1 MEKPENSAGDMFA
14 QESTDLKVTFATSLR
29 EHIRALRSFMLR
41 QTAGRILYV
50 FWIGGPLAAIV
61 ILNLLE
67 PDPFNW
73 WLGCGLLAAG
83 SAGLYGLP
91 WLQAVSLRK
100 GQPGFYG
107 TQIVTLGEDGV
118 YVQLPYSNVDLT
130 WNAIYGARETRD
142 FIFIQLGKN
151 VSYFLPK
158 RVLDQE
164 LLSRVRG
171 VLRGHLGTRARVWS
185 SDER

>member
-1 MEKPENSAGDMFA
+1 MDEPMNSTHDMVDH
-14 QESTDLKVTFATSLR
+14 ELKDLKVTFATSLK
-29 EHIRALRSFMLR
+29 EHTRALRSFMLR
-41 QTAGRILYV
+41 QTSGRLLYV
-50 FWIGGPLAAIV
+50 FWIGGPIAAIV

-73 WLGCGLLAAG
+73 WLCGGLLVAG
-83 SAGLYGLP
+83 SAALYCLP
-91 WLQAVSLRK
+91 WLQALSLRK

-107 TQIVTLGEDGV
+107 TQNVTLAENGV
-118 YVQLPYSNVDLT
+118 QIQLPHSNVDLT
-130 WNAIYGARETRD
+130 WKAIYCARETRD
-142 FIFIQLGKN
+142 FIFIQVGKN

-171 VLRGHLGTRARVWS
+171 VLREHLDTRARVWA